1 MSRDMSGG
9 YLEGVWANIN
19 ASNIFNNPITSS
31 INEITR
37 LFPDSILFGSLFLY
51 ILTQTLPYGVFAI
64 FLFETSLVHK
74 LISYVFDKSVGK
86 TPLSNNAACLPGFQ
100 TPRIEFERVFMNST
114 YPSVSMFFLGSV
126 ITYLCFAINT
136 FQETLKT
143 MDGSG
148 GHDWSVRYTFSLV
161 FSILLGL
168 IMIFARWW
176 SSCTP
181 PTEIAIAVGLGILTG
196 YCLYMVNSSMFGA
209 EGMNFLGLP
218 FLVDKNTQGVPLYVC
233 APTL

>member
-1 MSRDMSGG
+1 MNRDMSGG
-9 YLEGVWANIN
+9 YLEEVWANIN
-19 ASNIFNNPITSS
+19 FSTILSPITSS
-31 INEITR
+31 INEISR

-51 ILTQTLPYGVFAI
+51 VLTQTLPYGVFAI

-74 LISYVFDKSVGK
+74 LVSYLFDKSIGK
-86 TPLSNNAACLPGFQ
+86 SPLSNNAACLPGFQ
-100 TPRIEFERVFMNST
+100 TPRVEFERVFMNSA

-126 ITYLCFAINT
+126 ITYLSFAIST

-148 GHDWSVRYTFSLV
+148 GHDWSARYTFSLV
-161 FSILLGL
+161 CSILLGL
-168 IMIFARWW
+168 TMIFVRWW
-176 SSCTP
+176 SACTP
-181 PTEIAIAVGLGILTG
+181 LSEIAIAVGLGILTG
-196 YCLYMVNSSMFGA
+196 YCLYLLNTSLFGA

-218 FLVDKNTQGVPLYVC
+218 YLVDKNTQGVPLYVC